1 MTEQQQFPIPPS
13 LDDHI
18 CLGIYTAS
26 LAIQRTYKPLLD
38 EMGITYPQYLVLNLL
53 WAEDGQTVGSI
64 ARELSLELSTITPVL
79 KRLEAAGFVTR
90 VRNPENER
98 EVITSLT
105 SKGQDLRFNAGCIAS
120 ELLNNSDLSVKKISE
135 INKAVRI
142 LRDNLYMNLNA
153 VDKES
158 LAD

>member
-53 WAEDGQTVGSI
+53 WAEDRQTVGSI

-135 INKAVRI
+135 INKAVRV
-142 LRDNLYMNLNA
+142 LRDNLYMNISTPE
-153 VDKES
+153 DKT
-158 LAD
+158 

>member
-1 MTEQQQFPIPPS
+1 MSEQQQFPIPPS

-105 SKGQDLRFNAGCIAS
+105 LKGQDLRFNAGCIAS

-158 LAD
+158 LTD

>member
-38 EMGITYPQYLVLNLL
+38 DMGITYPQYLVLNLL
-53 WAEDGQTVGSI
+53 WAEDRQTVGSI

-135 INKAVRI
+135 INKAVRV
-142 LRDNLYMNLNA
+142 LRDNLYMNISTPE
-153 VDKES
+153 DKT
-158 LAD
+158 

>member
-1 MTEQQQFPIPPS
+1 MTEINIYSAPPS

-38 EMGITYPQYLVLNLL
+38 KMGITYPQYLVLNLL
-53 WAEDGQTVGSI
+53 WKEDGQTVGSI
-64 ARELSLELSTITPVL
+64 ARDLSLELSTITPVL
-79 KRLEAAGFVTR
+79 KRLEASGFVR
-90 VRNPENER
+90 RQRNPENER

-105 SKGQDLRFNAGCIAS
+105 SKGKDLQFDAGCIAS
-120 ELLNNSDLSVKKISE
+120 ELLAKSDLSPEKITE

-142 LRDNLYMNLNA
+142 LRDNLYMNLG
-153 VDKES
+153 DPK
-158 LAD
+158 L